1 LKSSDWD
8 KNKMKTKIVI
18 AVVALLSL
26 PVTAFAQ
33 AIVVVPGSASNSASA
48 SGWVAGGQAGYNWQS
63 GPWVYGLEADLSGM
77 HLKSEMNTSV
87 PGLVGVIPT
96 VANANTNADVDWY
109 GTARARLGW
118 AAGPLLFYGTGGL
131 AYGRVELNSSISS
144 IVTLAS
150 RFLSAQTSGVK
161 TGWVAGGGI
170 EYEWL
175 PNLILNVGYQYV
187 DLGTVSVAGT
197 TTVPNGILSQSAS
210 AHAQFSVVSAGL
222 SWRFAPG
229 SKPGWEGLYV
239 GGHAGGAWGNKTSAN
254 FFDQPP
260 IIISDARLK
269 RNITLVAR
277 LDDGLGLYRY
287 RYMWSDTVYVGVMA
301 QEVALIHPSAVVRS
315 GLDSYLRVDYGQLG
329 LKLMTLQEW
338 EAHSQGQRL

>member
-1 LKSSDWD
+1 LELSDWD

-33 AIVVVPGSASNSASA
+33 AIVVRPGSASNSASA
-48 SGWVAGGQAGYNWQS
+48 SSWVAGGQAGYNWQS

-87 PGLVGVIPT
+87 PALVGIIPT

-144 IVTLAS
+144 TVGPRS
-150 RFLSAQTSGVK
+150 LSSQTSAVK

-210 AHAQFSVVSAGL
+210 AHAQFSVVSAAL

-239 GGHAGGAWGNKTSAN
+239 GGHAGGAWGSRTSAN

-260 IIISDARLK
+260 IIVSDARLK
-269 RNITLVAR
+269 QNITLVAR

-315 GLDSYLRVDYGQLG
+315 ALDNYLRVDYGQLG